1 MGRRPYFPRHSHFL
15 LVLLLVW
22 APCVSQV
29 CTPYIEEHP
38 ASTTPSFRPHSSL
51 FDACDVSEEA
61 YGQVISDWL
70 KTRSPGLTP
79 LSSLS
84 LGRAETFPWISRYLA
99 DAALLRSEWVRRIS
113 KGSPGE
119 HNKFVAALLS
129 EPAFLKRLDR
139 PFDGTSYTVVGVS
152 VEKVLIGKA
161 GDYASAEAEPA
172 ARVPF
177 DAQLWLRLAPRN

>member
-1 MGRRPYFPRHSHFL
+1 M
-15 LVLLLVW
+15 
-22 APCVSQV
+22 
-29 CTPYIEEHP
+29 
-38 ASTTPSFRPHSSL
+38 
-51 FDACDVSEEA
+51 FDACDVSEET
-61 YGQVISDWL
+61 YGQVIGDWL
-70 KTRSPGLTP
+70 RTRSPGSTP

-99 DAALLRSEWVRRIS
+99 DAALLRSEWGRRIS

-129 EPAFLKRLDR
+129 EPRFLKRLDR
-139 PFDGTSYTVVGVS
+139 PFDGTAYRVVGVS

-161 GDYASAEAEPA
+161 SEHAPAVAPPA